1 MNNDNGLTYVPKFV
15 RQTSDLG
22 YGDIVTHENYN
33 EKLNLLIQQGDYNTE
48 VLRQLLTPE
57 YDPERTYHIYY
68 LDKALEDEATR
79 VDQNLQDAV
88 DTLNGRIDDITE
100 GIDDRFTADERDIAT
115 NARNIETN
123 ADNIATNTLNIATNA
138 ADILKIL
145 DGTTP
150 VAKADAITGI
160 ENAGARKYYGTDRT
174 SAAGF
179 YDMPAAIFAEG
190 TEAQPA
196 LVNGIIFTPAPD
208 SVEESMLTSDVRTKL
223 NRTNITD
230 YELLD
235 NLPLI
240 NNVQLKGNKSL
251 ADLGIQPAGSY
262 ISPAAVA
269 DSYYNKTE
277 VDNLL
282 NPKLDT
288 STAASTYQTQAGM
301 SSYLTTAAASS
312 TYDTITSVDNKISTV
327 NSSITSLG
335 NDRAKVF
342 VQSGTPSGAKTG
354 DLWIAV

>member
-1 MNNDNGLTYVPKFV
+1 MNNNGLTYVPKFV

-57 YDPERTYHIYY
+57 YDPDRTYHIYY
-68 LDKALEDEATR
+68 LDKALENEAER

-88 DTLNGRIDDITE
+88 DTLNGRID
-100 GIDDRFTADERDIAT
+100 GLDDRFVADE
-115 NARNIETN
+115 E
-123 ADNIATNTLNIATNA
+123 NIATNTRNIEINTGNIATNA
-138 ADILKIL
+138 ANILKIL
-145 DGTTP
+145 DGTAP
-150 VAKADAITGI
+150 VAKANAITGI

-174 SAAGF
+174 STAGF

-208 SVEESMLTSDVRTKL
+208 SVEEAMLTSEVRTKL

-230 YELLD
+230 YTLLD
-235 NLPLI
+235 NLPKI
-240 NNVQLKGNKSL
+240 NNIELKGNKSL
-251 ADLGIQPAGSY
+251 ADLGIQPAGNY

-269 DSYYNKTE
+269 DSYYNKTQ
-277 VDNLL
+277 VDTLL
-282 NPKLDT
+282 SPKLDA
-288 STAASTYQTQAGM
+288 STAASTYQKQDAM
-301 SSYLTTAAASS
+301 DVYLLSS
-312 TYDTITSVDNKISTV
+312 TASNTYATQTALANEASARATAITNM
-327 NSSITSLG
+327 G

-342 VQSGTPSGAKTG
+342 VQSSQPSNAKTG

>member
-1 MNNDNGLTYVPKFV
+1 MNNNGLTYVPKFV

-57 YDPERTYHIYY
+57 YDPDRTYHIYY
-68 LDKALEDEATR
+68 LDKALEHEAER

-88 DTLNGRIDDITE
+88 DTLNGRID
-100 GIDDRFTADERDIAT
+100 GLDDRFVADEKNIAT
-115 NARNIETN
+115 NTRNIEINTG
-123 ADNIATNTLNIATNA
+123 NIATNTLNIATNA
-138 ADILKIL
+138 ANILKIL

-150 VAKADAITGI
+150 VAKANAITGI

-174 SAAGF
+174 STAGF
-179 YDMPAAIFAEG
+179 HDMPAAIFAEG

-196 LVNGIIFTPAPD
+196 LVNGIVFTPAPD
-208 SVEESMLTSDVRTKL
+208 SVEEAMLTSEVRTKL

-230 YELLD
+230 YALLD
-235 NLPLI
+235 NLPKI
-240 NNVQLKGNKSL
+240 NNIELKGNKSL

-269 DSYYNKTE
+269 DSYYNKTQ
-277 VDNLL
+277 VDTLL
-282 NPKLDT
+282 SPKLD
-288 STAASTYQTQAGM
+288 AST
-301 SSYLTTAAASS
+301 ASS
-312 TYDTITSVDNKISTV
+312 TYQRQDAMDVYLLSSTASNTYATQTALANEASARATAITNM
-327 NSSITSLG
+327 G

-342 VQSGTPSGAKTG
+342 VQSSQPSNAKTG

>member
-1 MNNDNGLTYVPKFV
+1 MNNNGLTYVPKFV

-57 YDPERTYHIYY
+57 YDPDRTYHIYY
-68 LDKALEDEATR
+68 LDKALENEAER

-88 DTLNGRIDDITE
+88 DTLNGRID
-100 GIDDRFTADERDIAT
+100 GLADRFVADE
-115 NARNIETN
+115 E
-123 ADNIATNTLNIATNA
+123 NIATNTKNIEINTGNIATNA
-138 ADILKIL
+138 ANILKIL

-150 VAKADAITGI
+150 VAKANAITGI

-174 SAAGF
+174 STAGF

-208 SVEESMLTSDVRTKL
+208 SVEEAMLTSEVRTKL

-230 YELLD
+230 YALLD
-235 NLPLI
+235 NLPKI
-240 NNVQLKGNKSL
+240 NNIELKGNKSL
-251 ADLGIQPAGSY
+251 ADLGIQPAGNY

-269 DSYYNKTE
+269 DSYYNKTQ
-277 VDNLL
+277 VDTLL
-282 NPKLDT
+282 SPKLDA
-288 STAASTYQTQAGM
+288 STAASTYQRQDAM
-301 SSYLTTAAASS
+301 DVYLLSS
-312 TYDTITSVDNKISTV
+312 TASNTYATQTALANEASARATAITNM
-327 NSSITSLG
+327 G

-342 VQSGTPSGAKTG
+342 VQSSQPSNAKTG

>member
-1 MNNDNGLTYVPKFV
+1 MNNNGLTYVPKFV

-57 YDPERTYHIYY
+57 YDPDRTYHIYY
-68 LDKALEDEATR
+68 LDKALENEAER

-88 DTLNGRIDDITE
+88 DTLNGRID
-100 GIDDRFTADERDIAT
+100 GLDDRFVADEKNIAT
-115 NARNIETN
+115 NTRNIEINTG
-123 ADNIATNTLNIATNA
+123 NIATNTLNITTNA
-138 ADILKIL
+138 ANILKIL

-150 VAKADAITGI
+150 VAKANAITGI

-174 SAAGF
+174 STAGF
-179 YDMPAAIFAEG
+179 HDMPAAIFAEG

-208 SVEESMLTSDVRTKL
+208 SVEEAMLTSEVRTKL
-223 NRTNITD
+223 NRTSITD
-230 YELLD
+230 YALLD
-235 NLPLI
+235 NLPKI
-240 NNVQLKGNKSL
+240 NNIELKGNKSL

-269 DSYYNKTE
+269 DSYYNKTQ
-277 VDNLL
+277 VDTLL
-282 NPKLDT
+282 SPKLD
-288 STAASTYQTQAGM
+288 AST
-301 SSYLTTAAASS
+301 ASS
-312 TYDTITSVDNKISTV
+312 TYQRQDAMDVYLLSSTASNTYATQTALANEASARATAITNM
-327 NSSITSLG
+327 G

-342 VQSGTPSGAKTG
+342 VQSSQPSNAKTG

>member
-1 MNNDNGLTYVPKFV
+1 MNNNGLTYVPKFV

-57 YDPERTYHIYY
+57 YDPDRTYHIYY
-68 LDKALEDEATR
+68 LDKALEHEAER

-88 DTLNGRIDDITE
+88 DTLNGRID
-100 GIDDRFTADERDIAT
+100 GLDDRFVSDEENIAT
-115 NARNIETN
+115 NTRNIEINTG
-123 ADNIATNTLNIATNA
+123 NIATNTLNIATNA
-138 ADILKIL
+138 ANILKIL

-150 VAKADAITGI
+150 VAKANAITGI

-174 SAAGF
+174 STAGF
-179 YDMPAAIFAEG
+179 HDMPAAIFAEG

-208 SVEESMLTSDVRTKL
+208 SVEEAMLTSEVRTKL
-223 NRTNITD
+223 NRTSITD
-230 YELLD
+230 YALLD
-235 NLPLI
+235 NLPKI
-240 NNVQLKGNKSL
+240 NNIELKGNKSL

-269 DSYYNKTE
+269 DSYYNKTQ
-277 VDNLL
+277 VDTLL
-282 NPKLDT
+282 SPKLDA
-288 STAASTYQTQAGM
+288 STAASTYQRQDAMGV
-301 SSYLTTAAASS
+301 YLLSS
-312 TYDTITSVDNKISTV
+312 TASNTYATQTALANEASARATAITNM
-327 NSSITSLG
+327 G

-342 VQSGTPSGAKTG
+342 VQSSQPSNAKTG

>member
-1 MNNDNGLTYVPKFV
+1 MNNNGLTYVPKFV
-15 RQTSDLG
+15 HQTSDLG

-57 YDPERTYHIYY
+57 YDPDRTYHIYY
-68 LDKALEDEATR
+68 LDKALEHEAER

-88 DTLNGRIDDITE
+88 DTLNGRID
-100 GIDDRFTADERDIAT
+100 GLDDRFVADE
-115 NARNIETN
+115 E
-123 ADNIATNTLNIATNA
+123 NIATNTRNIEINTGNIATNA
-138 ADILKIL
+138 ANILKIL

-150 VAKADAITGI
+150 VAKANAITGI

-174 SAAGF
+174 STAGF

-208 SVEESMLTSDVRTKL
+208 SVEEAMLTSEVRTKL

-230 YELLD
+230 YALLD
-235 NLPLI
+235 NLPEI
-240 NNVQLKGNKSL
+240 NNIELKGNKSL

-269 DSYYNKTE
+269 DSYYNKTQ
-277 VDNLL
+277 VDTLL
-282 NPKLDT
+282 SPKLD
-288 STAASTYQTQAGM
+288 AST
-301 SSYLTTAAASS
+301 ASS
-312 TYDTITSVDNKISTV
+312 TYQRQDAMDIYLLSSTASNTYATQTALANEASARANAITNM
-327 NSSITSLG
+327 G

-342 VQSGTPSGAKTG
+342 VQSSQPSNAKTG

>member
-1 MNNDNGLTYVPKFV
+1 MNNNGLTYVPKFV

-57 YDPERTYHIYY
+57 YDPDRTYHIYY
-68 LDKALEDEATR
+68 LDKALENEAER

-88 DTLNGRIDDITE
+88 DTLNGRID
-100 GIDDRFTADERDIAT
+100 GLDDRFVSDEENIAT
-115 NARNIETN
+115 NTRNIEINTG
-123 ADNIATNTLNIATNA
+123 NIATNTLNIATNA
-138 ADILKIL
+138 ANILKIL

-150 VAKADAITGI
+150 VAKANAITGI

-174 SAAGF
+174 STAGF
-179 YDMPAAIFAEG
+179 HDMPAAIFAEG

-196 LVNGIIFTPAPD
+196 LVNGIVFTPAPD
-208 SVEESMLTSDVRTKL
+208 SVEEAMLTSEVRTKL

-230 YELLD
+230 YALLD
-235 NLPLI
+235 NLPKI
-240 NNVQLKGNKSL
+240 NNIELKGNKSL

-269 DSYYNKTE
+269 DSYYNKTQ
-277 VDNLL
+277 VDTLL
-282 NPKLDT
+282 SPKLD
-288 STAASTYQTQAGM
+288 AST
-301 SSYLTTAAASS
+301 ASS
-312 TYDTITSVDNKISTV
+312 TYQRQDAMDVYLLSSTASNTYATQTALANEASARATAITNM
-327 NSSITSLG
+327 G

-342 VQSGTPSGAKTG
+342 VQSSQPSNAKTG

>member
-1 MNNDNGLTYVPKFV
+1 MNNNGLTYVPKFV

-57 YDPERTYHIYY
+57 YDPDRTYHIYY
-68 LDKALEDEATR
+68 LDKALENEAER

-88 DTLNGRIDDITE
+88 DTLNGRID
-100 GIDDRFTADERDIAT
+100 GLDDRFVADE
-115 NARNIETN
+115 E
-123 ADNIATNTLNIATNA
+123 NIATNTKNIEINTGNIATNA
-138 ADILKIL
+138 ANILKIL
-145 DGTTP
+145 YGTTP
-150 VAKADAITGI
+150 VAKANAITGI

-174 SAAGF
+174 STAGF

-208 SVEESMLTSDVRTKL
+208 SVEEAMLTSEVRTKL

-230 YELLD
+230 YTLLD
-235 NLPLI
+235 NLPKI
-240 NNVQLKGNKSL
+240 NNIELKGNKSL
-251 ADLGIQPAGSY
+251 ADLGIQPAGNY

-269 DSYYNKTE
+269 DSYYNKTQ
-277 VDNLL
+277 VDTLL
-282 NPKLDT
+282 SPKLDA
-288 STAASTYQTQAGM
+288 STAASTYQRQDAM
-301 SSYLTTAAASS
+301 DVYLLSS
-312 TYDTITSVDNKISTV
+312 TASNTYATQTALANEASARATAITNM
-327 NSSITSLG
+327 G

-342 VQSGTPSGAKTG
+342 VQSSQPSNAKTG

>member
-1 MNNDNGLTYVPKFV
+1 MNNNGLTYVPKFV

-57 YDPERTYHIYY
+57 YDPDRTYHIYY
-68 LDKALEDEATR
+68 LDKALEHEAER

-88 DTLNGRIDDITE
+88 DTLNGRID
-100 GIDDRFTADERDIAT
+100 GLDDRFVSDEENIAT
-115 NARNIETN
+115 NTRNIEINTG
-123 ADNIATNTLNIATNA
+123 NIATNTLNITTNA
-138 ADILKIL
+138 ANILKIL

-150 VAKADAITGI
+150 VAKANAITGI

-174 SAAGF
+174 STAGF
-179 YDMPAAIFAEG
+179 HDMPAAIFAEG

-208 SVEESMLTSDVRTKL
+208 SVEEAMLTSEVRTKL

-230 YELLD
+230 YALLD
-235 NLPLI
+235 NLPKI
-240 NNVQLKGNKSL
+240 NNIELKGNKSL

-269 DSYYNKTE
+269 DSYYNKTQ
-277 VDNLL
+277 VDTLL
-282 NPKLDT
+282 SPKLD
-288 STAASTYQTQAGM
+288 AST
-301 SSYLTTAAASS
+301 ASS
-312 TYDTITSVDNKISTV
+312 TYQRQDAMDVYLLSSTASNTYATQTALANEASARATAITNM
-327 NSSITSLG
+327 G

-342 VQSGTPSGAKTG
+342 VQSSQPSNAKTG

>member
-1 MNNDNGLTYVPKFV
+1 MNNNGLTYVPKFV

-57 YDPERTYHIYY
+57 YDPDRTYHIYY
-68 LDKALEDEATR
+68 LDKALEHEAER

-88 DTLNGRIDDITE
+88 DTLNGRID
-100 GIDDRFTADERDIAT
+100 GLDDRFVADEKNIAT
-115 NARNIETN
+115 NTRNIEINTG
-123 ADNIATNTLNIATNA
+123 NIATNTLNITTNA
-138 ADILKIL
+138 ANILKIL

-150 VAKADAITGI
+150 VAKANAITGI

-174 SAAGF
+174 STAGF
-179 YDMPAAIFAEG
+179 HDMPAAIFAEG

-208 SVEESMLTSDVRTKL
+208 SVEEAMLTSEVRTKL

-230 YELLD
+230 YALLD
-235 NLPLI
+235 NLPKI
-240 NNVQLKGNKSL
+240 NNIELKGNKSL

-269 DSYYNKTE
+269 DSYYNKTQ
-277 VDNLL
+277 VDTLL
-282 NPKLDT
+282 SPKLD
-288 STAASTYQTQAGM
+288 AST
-301 SSYLTTAAASS
+301 ASS
-312 TYDTITSVDNKISTV
+312 TYQRQDAMDVYLLSSTASNTYATQTALANEASARATAITNM
-327 NSSITSLG
+327 G

-342 VQSGTPSGAKTG
+342 VQSSQPSNAKTG

>member
-1 MNNDNGLTYVPKFV
+1 MNNNGLTYVPKFV

-57 YDPERTYHIYY
+57 YDRDRTYHIYY
-68 LDKALEDEATR
+68 LDKALEHEAER

-88 DTLNGRIDDITE
+88 DTLNGRID
-100 GIDDRFTADERDIAT
+100 GLDDRFVADEENIAT
-115 NARNIETN
+115 NTRNIEINTG
-123 ADNIATNTLNIATNA
+123 NIATNTLNIATNA
-138 ADILKIL
+138 ANILKIL

-150 VAKADAITGI
+150 VAKANAITGI

-174 SAAGF
+174 STAGF
-179 YDMPAAIFAEG
+179 HDMPAAIFAEG

-196 LVNGIIFTPAPD
+196 LVNGIVFTPAPD
-208 SVEESMLTSDVRTKL
+208 SVEEAMLTSEVRTKL

-230 YELLD
+230 YALLD
-235 NLPLI
+235 NLPKI
-240 NNVQLKGNKSL
+240 NNIELKGNKSL

-269 DSYYNKTE
+269 DSYYNKTQ
-277 VDNLL
+277 VDTLL
-282 NPKLDT
+282 SPKLDA
-288 STAASTYQTQAGM
+288 STAASTYQRQDAM
-301 SSYLTTAAASS
+301 DVYLLSS
-312 TYDTITSVDNKISTV
+312 TASNTYATQTALANEASARATAITNM
-327 NSSITSLG
+327 G

-342 VQSGTPSGAKTG
+342 VQSSQPSNAKTG

>member
-1 MNNDNGLTYVPKFV
+1 MNNNGLTYVPKFV

-57 YDPERTYHIYY
+57 YDPDRTYHIYY
-68 LDKALEDEATR
+68 LDKALEHEAER

-88 DTLNGRIDDITE
+88 DTLNGRID
-100 GIDDRFTADERDIAT
+100 GLDDRFVADEENIAT
-115 NARNIETN
+115 NTRNIEINTG
-123 ADNIATNTLNIATNA
+123 NITTNTLNIATNA
-138 ADILKIL
+138 ANILKIL

-150 VAKADAITGI
+150 VAKANAITGI

-174 SAAGF
+174 STAGF
-179 YDMPAAIFAEG
+179 HDMPAAIFAEG

-208 SVEESMLTSDVRTKL
+208 SVEEAMLTSEVRTKL

-230 YELLD
+230 YTLLD
-235 NLPLI
+235 NLPKI
-240 NNVQLKGNKSL
+240 NNIELKGNKSL
-251 ADLGIQPAGSY
+251 ADLGIQPAGNY

-269 DSYYNKTE
+269 DSYYNKTQ
-277 VDNLL
+277 VDTLL
-282 NPKLDT
+282 SPKLDA
-288 STAASTYQTQAGM
+288 STAASTYQRQDAM
-301 SSYLTTAAASS
+301 DVYLLSS
-312 TYDTITSVDNKISTV
+312 TASNTYATQTALANEASARATAITNM
-327 NSSITSLG
+327 G

-342 VQSGTPSGAKTG
+342 VQSSQPSNAKTG

>member
-1 MNNDNGLTYVPKFV
+1 MNNNGLTYVPKFV

-57 YDPERTYHIYY
+57 YDPDRTYHIYY
-68 LDKALEDEATR
+68 LDKALEHEAER

-88 DTLNGRIDDITE
+88 DTLNGRID
-100 GIDDRFTADERDIAT
+100 GLDDRFVADEKNIAT
-115 NARNIETN
+115 NTRNIEINTG
-123 ADNIATNTLNIATNA
+123 NIATNTLNIATNA
-138 ADILKIL
+138 ANILKIL

-150 VAKADAITGI
+150 VAKANAITGI

-174 SAAGF
+174 STAGF
-179 YDMPAAIFAEG
+179 HDMPAAIFAEG

-208 SVEESMLTSDVRTKL
+208 SVEEAMLTSEVRTKL

-230 YELLD
+230 YALLD
-235 NLPLI
+235 NLPKI
-240 NNVQLKGNKSL
+240 NNIELKGNKSL

-269 DSYYNKTE
+269 DSYYNKTQ
-277 VDNLL
+277 VDTLL
-282 NPKLDT
+282 SPKLDA
-288 STAASTYQTQAGM
+288 STAASTYQRQDAMGV
-301 SSYLTTAAASS
+301 YLLSS
-312 TYDTITSVDNKISTV
+312 TASNTYATQTALANEASARATAITNM
-327 NSSITSLG
+327 G
-335 NDRAKVF
+335 NARAKVF
-342 VQSGTPSGAKTG
+342 VQSSQPSNAKTG

>member
-1 MNNDNGLTYVPKFV
+1 MNNNGLTYVPKFV

-57 YDPERTYHIYY
+57 YDPDRTYHIYY
-68 LDKALEDEATR
+68 LDKALENEAER

-88 DTLNGRIDDITE
+88 DTLNGRID
-100 GIDDRFTADERDIAT
+100 GLDDRFVADEKNIAT
-115 NARNIETN
+115 NTRNIEINTG
-123 ADNIATNTLNIATNA
+123 NIATNTLNIATNA
-138 ADILKIL
+138 ANILKIL

-150 VAKADAITGI
+150 VAKANAITGI

-174 SAAGF
+174 STAGF
-179 YDMPAAIFAEG
+179 HDMPAAIFAEG

-196 LVNGIIFTPAPD
+196 LVNGIVFTPAPD
-208 SVEESMLTSDVRTKL
+208 SVEEAMLTSEVRTKL

-230 YELLD
+230 YALLD
-235 NLPLI
+235 NLPKI
-240 NNVQLKGNKSL
+240 NNIELKGNKSL

-269 DSYYNKTE
+269 DSYYNKTQ
-277 VDNLL
+277 VDTLL
-282 NPKLDT
+282 SPKLD
-288 STAASTYQTQAGM
+288 AST
-301 SSYLTTAAASS
+301 ASS
-312 TYDTITSVDNKISTV
+312 TYQRQDAMDVYLLSSTASNTYATQTALANEASARATAITNM
-327 NSSITSLG
+327 G

-342 VQSGTPSGAKTG
+342 VQSSQPSNAKTG

>member
-1 MNNDNGLTYVPKFV
+1 MNNNGLTYVPKFV

-57 YDPERTYHIYY
+57 YDPDRTYHIYY
-68 LDKALEDEATR
+68 LDKALEHEAER

-88 DTLNGRIDDITE
+88 DTLNGRID
-100 GIDDRFTADERDIAT
+100 GLDDRFVADEENIAT
-115 NARNIETN
+115 NTRNIEINTG
-123 ADNIATNTLNIATNA
+123 NIATNTLNIATNA
-138 ADILKIL
+138 ANILKIL

-150 VAKADAITGI
+150 VAKANAITGI

-174 SAAGF
+174 STAGF
-179 YDMPAAIFAEG
+179 HDMPAAIFAEG

-208 SVEESMLTSDVRTKL
+208 SVEEAMLTSEVRTKL

-230 YELLD
+230 YALLD
-235 NLPLI
+235 NLPKI
-240 NNVQLKGNKSL
+240 NNIELKGNKSL

-269 DSYYNKTE
+269 DSYYNKTQ
-277 VDNLL
+277 VDTLL
-282 NPKLDT
+282 SPKLDA
-288 STAASTYQTQAGM
+288 STAASTYQRQDAM
-301 SSYLTTAAASS
+301 DVYLLSS
-312 TYDTITSVDNKISTV
+312 TASNTYATQTALANEASARATAITNM
-327 NSSITSLG
+327 G

-342 VQSGTPSGAKTG
+342 VQSSQPSNAKTG

>member
-1 MNNDNGLTYVPKFV
+1 MNNNGLTYVPKFV

-57 YDPERTYHIYY
+57 YDPDRTYHIYY
-68 LDKALEDEATR
+68 LDKALENEAER

-88 DTLNGRIDDITE
+88 DTLNGRIN
-100 GIDDRFTADERDIAT
+100 GLDDRFVADE
-115 NARNIETN
+115 E
-123 ADNIATNTLNIATNA
+123 NIATNTKNIEINTGNIATNA
-138 ADILKIL
+138 ANILKIL

-150 VAKADAITGI
+150 VAKANAITGI

-174 SAAGF
+174 STAGF

-208 SVEESMLTSDVRTKL
+208 SVEEAMLTSEVRTKL

-230 YELLD
+230 YTLLD
-235 NLPLI
+235 NLPKI
-240 NNVQLKGNKSL
+240 NNIELKGNKSL
-251 ADLGIQPAGSY
+251 ADLGIQPAGNY

-269 DSYYNKTE
+269 DSYYNKTQ
-277 VDNLL
+277 VDTLL
-282 NPKLDT
+282 SPKLDA
-288 STAASTYQTQAGM
+288 STAASTYQRQDAM
-301 SSYLTTAAASS
+301 DVYLLSS
-312 TYDTITSVDNKISTV
+312 TASNTYATQTALANEASARATAITNM
-327 NSSITSLG
+327 G

-342 VQSGTPSGAKTG
+342 VQSSQPSNAKTG

>member
-1 MNNDNGLTYVPKFV
+1 MNNNGLTYVPKFV

-57 YDPERTYHIYY
+57 YNPDRTYHIYY
-68 LDKALEDEATR
+68 LDKALEDEAER
-79 VDQNLQDAV
+79 ADQNLQAAV
-88 DTLNGRIDDITE
+88 DTLNGRID
-100 GIDDRFTADERDIAT
+100 GLDDRFVADEEDIAT

-123 ADNIATNTLNIATNA
+123 AGNIATNTLNIATNA
-138 ADILKIL
+138 ANILKIL
-145 DGTTP
+145 NGTTP

-208 SVEESMLTSDVRTKL
+208 SVEEAMLTPEVRTKL

-235 NLPLI
+235 NLPEI
-240 NNVQLKGNKSL
+240 NNIELKGNKSL

-269 DSYYNKTE
+269 DSYYNKTQ
-277 VDNLL
+277 VDSLL
-282 NPKLDT
+282 TPKLDA
-288 STAASTYQTQAGM
+288 STAASTYQRQDAM
-301 SSYLTTAAASS
+301 SVYLLSS
-312 TYDTITSVDNKISTV
+312 TASNTYATQTALANEASARSTAITNM
-327 NSSITSLG
+327 G

-342 VQSGTPSGAKTG
+342 VQSSQPSNAKTG

>member
-1 MNNDNGLTYVPKFV
+1 MNNNGLTYVPKFV

-57 YDPERTYHIYY
+57 YNPDRTYHIYY
-68 LDKALEDEATR
+68 LDKALEDEAER
-79 VDQNLQDAV
+79 ADQNLQAAV
-88 DTLNGRIDDITE
+88 DTLNGRFD
-100 GIDDRFTADERDIAT
+100 GLDDRFVADEEDIAT

-123 ADNIATNTLNIATNA
+123 AGNIATNTLNIATNA
-138 ADILKIL
+138 ANILKIL
-145 DGTTP
+145 NGTTP

-208 SVEESMLTSDVRTKL
+208 SVEEAMLTPEVRTKL

-235 NLPLI
+235 NLPEI
-240 NNVQLKGNKSL
+240 NNIELKGNKSL

-269 DSYYNKTE
+269 DSYYNKTQ
-277 VDNLL
+277 VNSLL
-282 NPKLDT
+282 TPKLDA
-288 STAASTYQTQAGM
+288 STAASTYQRQDAM
-301 SSYLTTAAASS
+301 SVYLLSS
-312 TYDTITSVDNKISTV
+312 TASNTYATQTALANEASARATAITNM
-327 NSSITSLG
+327 G

-342 VQSGTPSGAKTG
+342 VQSSQPSNAKTG

>member
-1 MNNDNGLTYVPKFV
+1 MNNNGLTYVPKFV

-57 YDPERTYHIYY
+57 YDPDRTYHIYY
-68 LDKALEDEATR
+68 LDKALEHEAER

-88 DTLNGRIDDITE
+88 DTLNGRID
-100 GIDDRFTADERDIAT
+100 GLDDRFVSDEENIAT
-115 NARNIETN
+115 NTRNIEINTG
-123 ADNIATNTLNIATNA
+123 NIATNTLNIATNA
-138 ADILKIL
+138 ANILKIL

-150 VAKADAITGI
+150 VAKANAITGI

-174 SAAGF
+174 STAGF
-179 YDMPAAIFAEG
+179 HDMPAAIFAEG

-208 SVEESMLTSDVRTKL
+208 SVEEAMLTSEVRTKL

-230 YELLD
+230 YALLD
-235 NLPLI
+235 NLPKI
-240 NNVQLKGNKSL
+240 NNIELKGNKSL

-269 DSYYNKTE
+269 DSYYNKTQ
-277 VDNLL
+277 VDTLL
-282 NPKLDT
+282 SPKLDA
-288 STAASTYQTQAGM
+288 STAASTYQRQDAMGV
-301 SSYLTTAAASS
+301 YLLSS
-312 TYDTITSVDNKISTV
+312 TASNTYATQTALANEASARATAITNM
-327 NSSITSLG
+327 G

-342 VQSGTPSGAKTG
+342 VQSSQPSNAKTG

>member
-1 MNNDNGLTYVPKFV
+1 MNNNGLTYVPKFV

-57 YDPERTYHIYY
+57 YDPDRTYHIYY
-68 LDKALEDEATR
+68 LDKALEHEAER

-88 DTLNGRIDDITE
+88 DTLNSRID
-100 GIDDRFTADERDIAT
+100 GLNDRFVADEENIAT
-115 NARNIETN
+115 NTRNIEINTG
-123 ADNIATNTLNIATNA
+123 NIATNTLNIATNA
-138 ADILKIL
+138 ANILKIL

-150 VAKADAITGI
+150 VAKANAITGI

-174 SAAGF
+174 STAGF

-208 SVEESMLTSDVRTKL
+208 SVEEAMLTSEVRTKL

-230 YELLD
+230 YTLLD
-235 NLPLI
+235 NLPKI
-240 NNVQLKGNKSL
+240 NNIELKGNKSL
-251 ADLGIQPAGSY
+251 ADLGIQPAGNY

-269 DSYYNKTE
+269 DSYYNKTQ
-277 VDNLL
+277 VDTLL
-282 NPKLDT
+282 SPKLDA
-288 STAASTYQTQAGM
+288 STAASTYQRQDAM
-301 SSYLTTAAASS
+301 DVYLLSS
-312 TYDTITSVDNKISTV
+312 TASNTYATQTALANEASARATAITNM
-327 NSSITSLG
+327 G

-342 VQSGTPSGAKTG
+342 VQSSQPSNAKTG

>member
-1 MNNDNGLTYVPKFV
+1 MNNNGLTYVPKFV

-57 YDPERTYHIYY
+57 YDPDRTYHIYY
-68 LDKALEDEATR
+68 LDKALENEAER
-79 VDQNLQDAV
+79 VDQNLQNAV
-88 DTLNGRIDDITE
+88 DTLNGRID
-100 GIDDRFTADERDIAT
+100 GLNDRFVVDE
-115 NARNIETN
+115 E
-123 ADNIATNTLNIATNA
+123 NIATNTRNIEINTGNIATNA
-138 ADILKIL
+138 ANILKIL

-150 VAKADAITGI
+150 VAKANAITGI

-174 SAAGF
+174 STAGF

-208 SVEESMLTSDVRTKL
+208 SVEEAMLTSEVRTKL
-223 NRTNITD
+223 NRTSITD
-230 YELLD
+230 YTLLD
-235 NLPLI
+235 NLPKI
-240 NNVQLKGNKSL
+240 SNIELKGNKSL
-251 ADLGIQPAGSY
+251 ADLGIQPAGNY

-269 DSYYNKTE
+269 DSYYNKTQ
-277 VDNLL
+277 VDTLL
-282 NPKLDT
+282 SPKLDA
-288 STAASTYQTQAGM
+288 STAASTYQRQDAM
-301 SSYLTTAAASS
+301 DVYLLSS
-312 TYDTITSVDNKISTV
+312 TASNTYATQTALANEASARATAITNM
-327 NSSITSLG
+327 G

-342 VQSGTPSGAKTG
+342 VQSSQPSNAKTG

>member
-1 MNNDNGLTYVPKFV
+1 MNNNGLTYVPKFV

-57 YDPERTYHIYY
+57 YDPDRTYHIYY
-68 LDKALEDEATR
+68 LDKALENEAER

-88 DTLNGRIDDITE
+88 DTLNGRID
-100 GIDDRFTADERDIAT
+100 GLDDRFIADEKNIAT
-115 NARNIETN
+115 NTRNIEINTG
-123 ADNIATNTLNIATNA
+123 NIATNTLNIATNA
-138 ADILKIL
+138 ANILKIL

-150 VAKADAITGI
+150 VAKANAITGI

-174 SAAGF
+174 STAGF
-179 YDMPAAIFAEG
+179 HDMPAAIFAEG

-208 SVEESMLTSDVRTKL
+208 SVEEAMLTSEVRTKL

-230 YELLD
+230 YALLD
-235 NLPLI
+235 NLPEI
-240 NNVQLKGNKSL
+240 NNIELKGNKSL
-251 ADLGIQPAGSY
+251 ADLGIQPAGNY

-269 DSYYNKTE
+269 DSYYNKTQ
-277 VDNLL
+277 VDTLL
-282 NPKLDT
+282 SPKLDA
-288 STAASTYQTQAGM
+288 STAASTYQRQDAM
-301 SSYLTTAAASS
+301 DVYLLSS
-312 TYDTITSVDNKISTV
+312 TASNTYATQTALANEASARATAITNM
-327 NSSITSLG
+327 G

-342 VQSGTPSGAKTG
+342 VQSSQPSNAKTG

>member
-1 MNNDNGLTYVPKFV
+1 MNNNGLTYVPKFV

-57 YDPERTYHIYY
+57 YDPDRTYHIYY
-68 LDKALEDEATR
+68 LDKALEHEAER

-88 DTLNGRIDDITE
+88 DTLNGRID
-100 GIDDRFTADERDIAT
+100 GHDDRFVADE
-115 NARNIETN
+115 E
-123 ADNIATNTLNIATNA
+123 NIATNTRNIEINTGNIATNA
-138 ADILKIL
+138 ANILKIL

-150 VAKADAITGI
+150 VAKANAITGI

-174 SAAGF
+174 STAGF

-208 SVEESMLTSDVRTKL
+208 SVEEAMLTSEVRTKL

-230 YELLD
+230 YALLD
-235 NLPLI
+235 NLPKI
-240 NNVQLKGNKSL
+240 NNIELKGNKSL

-269 DSYYNKTE
+269 DSYYNKTQ
-277 VDNLL
+277 VDTLL
-282 NPKLDT
+282 SPKLDA
-288 STAASTYQTQAGM
+288 STAASTYQRQDAM
-301 SSYLTTAAASS
+301 DVYLLSS
-312 TYDTITSVDNKISTV
+312 TASNTYATQTALANEASARATAITNM
-327 NSSITSLG
+327 G

-342 VQSGTPSGAKTG
+342 VQSSQPSNAKTG

>member
-1 MNNDNGLTYVPKFV
+1 MNNNGLTYVPKFV

-57 YDPERTYHIYY
+57 YDPDRTYHIYY
-68 LDKALEDEATR
+68 LDKALEHEAER

-88 DTLNGRIDDITE
+88 DTLNGRID
-100 GIDDRFTADERDIAT
+100 GLDDRFVADE
-115 NARNIETN
+115 E
-123 ADNIATNTLNIATNA
+123 NIATNTKNIEINTGNIATNTSNIATNA
-138 ADILKIL
+138 ANILKIL

-150 VAKADAITGI
+150 VAKANAITGI

-174 SAAGF
+174 STAGF
-179 YDMPAAIFAEG
+179 HDMPAAIFAEG

-208 SVEESMLTSDVRTKL
+208 SVEEAMLTSEVRTKL

-230 YELLD
+230 YTLLD
-235 NLPLI
+235 NLPKI
-240 NNVQLKGNKSL
+240 NNIELKGNKSL

-269 DSYYNKTE
+269 DSYYNKTQ
-277 VDNLL
+277 VDTLL
-282 NPKLDT
+282 SPKLDA
-288 STAASTYQTQAGM
+288 STAASTYQRQDAM
-301 SSYLTTAAASS
+301 DVYLLSS
-312 TYDTITSVDNKISTV
+312 TASNTYATQTALANEASARATAITNM
-327 NSSITSLG
+327 G

-342 VQSGTPSGAKTG
+342 VQSSQPSNAKTG

>member
-1 MNNDNGLTYVPKFV
+1 MNNNGLTYVPKFV

-57 YDPERTYHIYY
+57 YDPDRTYHIHY
-68 LDKALEDEATR
+68 LDKALEHEAER

-88 DTLNGRIDDITE
+88 DTLNGRID
-100 GIDDRFTADERDIAT
+100 GLDDRFVADE
-115 NARNIETN
+115 E
-123 ADNIATNTLNIATNA
+123 NIATNTRNIEINTGNIATNA
-138 ADILKIL
+138 ANILKIL

-150 VAKADAITGI
+150 VAKANAITGI

-174 SAAGF
+174 STAGF

-208 SVEESMLTSDVRTKL
+208 SVEEAMLTSEVRTKL
-223 NRTNITD
+223 NRTSITD
-230 YELLD
+230 YALLD
-235 NLPLI
+235 NLPKI
-240 NNVQLKGNKSL
+240 NNIELKGNKSL

-269 DSYYNKTE
+269 DSYYNKTQ
-277 VDNLL
+277 VDTLL
-282 NPKLDT
+282 SPKLDA
-288 STAASTYQTQAGM
+288 STAASTYQRQDAM
-301 SSYLTTAAASS
+301 DVYLLSS
-312 TYDTITSVDNKISTV
+312 TASNTYATQTALANEASARATAITNM
-327 NSSITSLG
+327 G

-342 VQSGTPSGAKTG
+342 VQSSQPSNAKTG

>member
-1 MNNDNGLTYVPKFV
+1 MNNNGLTYVPKFV

-57 YDPERTYHIYY
+57 YNPDRTYHIYY

-79 VDQNLQDAV
+79 VDQNLQEAV
-88 DTLNGRIDDITE
+88 DTLNERIDGITD
-100 GIDDRFTADERDIAT
+100 GIDERFTADEENIAT

-123 ADNIATNTLNIATNA
+123 AGNIATNTLNIATNA
-138 ADILKIL
+138 ANILKIL
-145 DGTTP
+145 NGTTP

-160 ENAGARKYYGTDRT
+160 ENVGARKYYGTDRT
-174 SAAGF
+174 SLVGF
-179 YDMPAAIFAEG
+179 HDVPPAIFAEG

-208 SVEESMLTSDVRTKL
+208 SVEESMLTSEVRTKL

-235 NLPLI
+235 NLPEI
-240 NNVQLKGNKSL
+240 NNIELKGNKSL
-251 ADLGIQPAGSY
+251 ADLGIQPAGNY

-269 DSYYNKTE
+269 DSYYNKTQ
-277 VDNLL
+277 VDSLL
-282 NPKLDT
+282 TPKLDV
-288 STAASTYQTQAGM
+288 STAASTYQRQDAM
-301 SSYLTTAAASS
+301 NVYLLSS
-312 TYDTITSVDNKISTV
+312 TASNTYATQTALANEASARATAITDM
-327 NSSITSLG
+327 G

-342 VQSGTPSGAKTG
+342 VQSSQPSNAKTG